1 MASGPVP
8 VAATDRRHRRRLE
21 TIEEILDI
29 AVQIM
34 AEQGVAGLSVG
45 EIARRMGIRPPSVY
59 VYFPSKHALYDA
71 LFARG
76 ARLLLAAMQEVF
88 AAMPTQPATLEEILL
103 PASRAFVRWSVE
115 HAAYSQL
122 LFWRPVPGF
131 APSPEAYQA
140 AIELIELARDRL
152 RALQD
157 AGLLRAEVSVEQMER
172 DWTIL
177 LAGVFSQQL
186 SNAPQQTFDEGRFTA
201 AIPELMA
208 MFADHYSP
216 ARRHRKQV
224 ATRGDADRFR
234 HDQGTTKRGN
244 DAQ

>member
-1 MASGPVP
+1 
-8 VAATDRRHRRRLE
+8 VAATDRRHRRRQE

-59 VYFPSKHALYDA
+59 VYFPSKNALYDA

-76 ARLLLAAMQEVF
+76 ARLLLAVMQEVF
-88 AAMPTQPATLEEILL
+88 ASLPARPGTLEEILL

-131 APSPEAYQA
+131 TPSQEAYQA
-140 AIELIELARDRL
+140 AIGLIDLARDRVKG
-152 RALQD
+152 LQD
-157 AGLLRAEVSVEQMER
+157 AGLLRAEVPAEQIER

-186 SNAPQQTFDEGRFTA
+186 ANAPDQGFDEGRFTA
-201 AIPELMA
+201 AIPALMA
-208 MFADHYSP
+208 MFADYYSP
-216 ARRHRKQV
+216 RTPVPETDSHGGRR
-224 ATRGDADRFR
+224 
-234 HDQGTTKRGN
+234 
-244 DAQ
+244 

>member
-1 MASGPVP
+1 MASGSTP
-8 VAATDRRHRRRLE
+8 VAATDRRHRRRQE

-59 VYFPSKHALYDA
+59 VYFPSKNALYDA

-76 ARLLLAAMQEVF
+76 ARLLLAVMQEVF
-88 AAMPTQPATLEEILL
+88 AALPTRPGTLEEILL

-131 APSPEAYQA
+131 TPSQEAYQA
-140 AIELIELARDRL
+140 AIGLIELARDRVKG
-152 RALQD
+152 LQD
-157 AGLLRAEVSVEQMER
+157 AGLLRAEVPAEQIER

-186 SNAPQQTFDEGRFTA
+186 ANAPDQGFDEGRFTA
-201 AIPELMA
+201 AIPALMA

-216 ARRHRKQV
+216 RTPVPETDSHGGRR
-224 ATRGDADRFR
+224 
-234 HDQGTTKRGN
+234 
-244 DAQ
+244 

>member
-1 MASGPVP
+1 MAPGPVT
-8 VAATDRRHRRRLE
+8 ATDRRHRRRQE

-59 VYFPSKHALYDA
+59 VYFPSKRALYDA

-76 ARLLLAAMQEVF
+76 ARLLLAAMQEVT
-88 AAMPTQPATLEEILL
+88 AALPARPATLEEILL
-103 PASRAFVRWSVE
+103 PGARACVRWSIE

-131 APSPEAYQA
+131 TPSPEAYQA
-140 AIELIELARDRL
+140 ATELVELGRGL
-152 RALQD
+152 LKALQD
-157 AGLLRAEVSVEQMER
+157 AGLLRAEVPLEQIER

-177 LAGVFSQQL
+177 LSGVVSQQL
-186 SNAPQQTFDEGRFTA
+186 SNAPQQAFGEGRFTA
-201 AIPELMA
+201 AIPELIA

-216 ARRHRKQV
+216 RTLAPEPGSPRGRR
-224 ATRGDADRFR
+224 
-234 HDQGTTKRGN
+234 
-244 DAQ
+244 

>member
-1 MASGPVP
+1 MDQGAAPV
-8 VAATDRRHRRRLE
+8 ATDRRHRRRQE

-76 ARLLLAAMQEVF
+76 ARLLLAAMQQVN
-88 AAMPTQPATLEEILL
+88 AALPGGPTTLHEILL
-103 PASRAFVRWSVE
+103 PAAEAAVRWSIE

-131 APSPEAYQA
+131 TPSPEAYQP
-140 AIELIELARDRL
+140 AIELVELARDRL
-152 RALQD
+152 KGLQE
-157 AGLLRAEVSVEQMER
+157 AGLLRAEVPIEQIER

-177 LAGVFSQQL
+177 LSGVISQQL
-186 SNAPQQTFDEGRFTA
+186 SNAPEQAYGEGRFTT
-201 AIPELMA
+201 AIPELIA
-208 MFADHYSP
+208 MFADYYSP
-216 ARRHRKQV
+216 RSQPLETSRHRGRPQ
-224 ATRGDADRFR
+224 
-234 HDQGTTKRGN
+234 
-244 DAQ
+244 

>member
-1 MASGPVP
+1 MAPGP
-8 VAATDRRHRRRLE
+8 VAATDRRHRRRQE

-34 AEQGVAGLSVG
+34 AEQGVAGLSIG

-88 AAMPTQPATLEEILL
+88 AALPARPTTLEEILL
-103 PASRAFVRWSVE
+103 PGAQAFVRWSIE

-131 APSPEAYQA
+131 TPSPQAYQA
-140 AIELIELARDRL
+140 AIELVELGRGRL
-152 RALQD
+152 KALQD
-157 AGLLRAEVSVEQMER
+157 AGLLRAEAPIEQIER

-177 LAGVFSQQL
+177 LSGVVSQQL
-186 SNAPQQTFDEGRFTA
+186 SNAPQQAFDEGHFTA
-201 AIPELMA
+201 AIPGLIA
-208 MFADHYSP
+208 MFAGHYSP
-216 ARRHRKQV
+216 HTLASETSRQGRH
-224 ATRGDADRFR
+224 
-234 HDQGTTKRGN
+234 
-244 DAQ
+244 

>member
-1 MASGPVP
+1 MASESAP
-8 VAATDRRHRRRLE
+8 VAATDRRHRRRQE

-88 AAMPTQPATLEEILL
+88 TALPARPATLEEILL

-115 HAAYSQL
+115 NAAYSQL

-131 APSPEAYQA
+131 TPSPEAYQA
-140 AIELIELARDRL
+140 AIELIDLARDRL
-152 RALQD
+152 RGLQD
-157 AGLLRAEVSVEQMER
+157 ADLLRAEVSIEQMER

-186 SNAPQQTFDEGRFTA
+186 SNAPQQAFDEGRFTA

-208 MFADHYSP
+208 MFADYYS
-216 ARRHRKQV
+216 ARTPTPETDSHRG
-224 ATRGDADRFR
+224 RR
-234 HDQGTTKRGN
+234 
-244 DAQ
+244 

>member
-1 MASGPVP
+1 MASGSAP
-8 VAATDRRHRRRLE
+8 VAATDRRHRRRQE

-59 VYFPSKHALYDA
+59 VYFPSKNALYDA

-76 ARLLLAAMQEVF
+76 ARLLLAVMQEVF
-88 AAMPTQPATLEEILL
+88 ASLPARPGTLEEILL

-131 APSPEAYQA
+131 TPSQEAYQA
-140 AIELIELARDRL
+140 AIGLIDLARDRVKG
-152 RALQD
+152 LQD
-157 AGLLRAEVSVEQMER
+157 AGLLRAEVPAEQIER

-186 SNAPQQTFDEGRFTA
+186 ANAPDQGFDEGRFTA
-201 AIPELMA
+201 AIPALMA
-208 MFADHYSP
+208 MFADYYSP
-216 ARRHRKQV
+216 RTPVPETDSHGGRR
-224 ATRGDADRFR
+224 
-234 HDQGTTKRGN
+234 
-244 DAQ
+244 

>member
-1 MASGPVP
+1 MVRRPGPAP
-8 VAATDRRHRRRLE
+8 AAATDRRHRRRQE

-76 ARLLLAAMQEVF
+76 ARLLLAAMQQVF
-88 AAMPTQPATLEEILL
+88 AALPARPATLEEILL

-115 HAAYSQL
+115 QAAYSQL

-131 APSPEAYQA
+131 TPSPEAYEA

-152 RALQD
+152 RGLQD
-157 AGLLRAEVSVEQMER
+157 IGLLRAGVPVEQMER

-186 SNAPQQTFDEGRFTA
+186 ANAPQQGFDEGGFTA

-208 MFADHYSP
+208 MFAGYYSP
-216 ARRHRKQV
+216 RPSAPETGRHEGQRRQAPARP
-224 ATRGDADRFR
+224 G
-234 HDQGTTKRGN
+234 HDKEE
-244 DAQ
+244 

>member
-1 MASGPVP
+1 MARESAP
-8 VAATDRRHRRRLE
+8 VAATDRRHRRRQE

-76 ARLLLAAMQEVF
+76 ARLLLAAMQGVF
-88 AAMPTQPATLEEILL
+88 ASLPARPATLVEILL

-115 HAAYSQL
+115 NAAYSQL

-131 APSPEAYQA
+131 TPSPEAYEA
-140 AIELIELARDRL
+140 AIELIDLARDRL
-152 RALQD
+152 RGLQD
-157 AGLLRAEVSVEQMER
+157 AGLLRAEVSIEQMER

-186 SNAPQQTFDEGRFTA
+186 SNAPQQAFDEGRFTA

-208 MFADHYSP
+208 MFADYYS
-216 ARRHRKQV
+216 ARTPTPETDSHR
-224 ATRGDADRFR
+224 RRR
-234 HDQGTTKRGN
+234 
-244 DAQ
+244 